1 LTTLFEISTETTSG
15 KQEIAESAVVDLL
28 IGPYEIIGTSKS
40 PETGATPLAEAV
52 IHYQK

>member
-1 LTTLFEISTETTSG
+1 LTTPFERAAEATSG
-15 KQEIAESAVVDLL
+15 KQEIAESMVVDLL